1 MASRTRR
8 MGGTAF
14 PFLSFDIPARADGME
29 LIEDDAE

>member
-1 MASRTRR
+1 
-8 MGGTAF
+8 MGGTTF